1 MCARATI
8 LRLLVILI
16 ESPLPEL
23 NGEYPIKLTLCFSC
37 QGKTSYSTPRSERL
51 YRSSLAKQ
59 SLPPGTLNSSSKSA
73 TSKLDT
79 PQWRIKPS
87 FCNSFNP
94 RTVSDKRLSPHTSLN
109 NQFLVVLNSFLSS
122 DALILEKHDMDKI
135 LRSKKFDCDHSL

>member
-87 FCNSFNP
+87 FEA
-94 RTVSDKRLSPHTSLN
+94 DTSLN